1 MNLKNKLSEIKNLK
15 EKTKL
20 IIILTVEFV
29 AIIAVL
35 ALIFFAGK
43 KTHTVTF
50 DLNGGILISG
60 DLEQRVTQG
69 QNATPPSVAKF
80 GHYLRGW
87 SGSYKSVT
95 RDVTVKA
102 IWEYETSPGIEYSFE
117 DHVNYCEISGSFS
130 EIQGEVYIGAY
141 YKDRQV
147 LGIQAGAFKNRT
159 GITSVHLL
167 DGILAIEDEAF
178 SGCEN
183 LEVIEIPSTV
193 VRIGDRAFEGC
204 TSLKEIILPE
214 SLKVIESGAFAGC
227 TSLEKISFNENL
239 KTIGGSAFAG
249 CEKLIEVKLPESVKV
264 IGPSAFEKCAS
275 LETLEI
281 AEGVTDIGRYAFADC
296 EKLSEVTLPESLTK
310 LGLNVFTTA
319 NLTVNLYFSQEE
331 IPEGFDPSWCTED
344 VTVVYGYT
352 PPTDED
358 TEESDKDD
366 KDKKDDKDEDDKGG
380 FGGLWGD
387 NS

>member
-1 MNLKNKLSEIKNLK
+1 MNFKKLSEIKNLK
-15 EKTKL
+15 QKTKL

-69 QNATPPSVAKF
+69 QHATPPSVAKF

-102 IWEYETSPGIEYSFE
+102 IWEYETSPGIEYYFPE
-117 DHVNYCEISGSFS
+117 HTNYCEISGSFS

-141 YKDRQV
+141 YNDRQV
-147 LGIQAGAFKNRT
+147 LGIQAGAFKDRT
-159 GITSVHLL
+159 GITAVHLL

-193 VRIGDRAFEGC
+193 VRIGENAFKGC

-214 SLKVIESGAFAGC
+214 SLKTIEVGAFEGC
-227 TSLEKISFNENL
+227 TSLEKITFNENL
-239 KTIGGSAFAG
+239 KTIGDRAFAG
-249 CEKLIEVKLPESVKV
+249 CVALTEVKLTESVRR
-264 IGPSAFEKCAS
+264 IGNAAFEGCAAI
-275 LETLEI
+275 ETLEM
-281 AEGVTDIGRYAFADC
+281 AEGVESIGRYAFADC
-296 EKLSEVTLPESLTK
+296 AALTEVTLPLSLT
-310 LGLNVFTTA
+310 NVGMTA
-319 NLTVNLYFSQEE
+319 FNTAGLTVNLYFSEE
-331 IPEGFDPSWCTED
+331 DVPMGFVNWCTDD
-344 VTVVYGYT
+344 VTVIYNYT
-352 PPTDED
+352 PPVVEDEEE
-358 TEESDKDD
+358 TEEEDD
-366 KDKKDDKDEDDKGG
+366 KNKKDDENGDKGV

>member
-15 EKTKL
+15 QKTKL
-20 IIILTVEFV
+20 IIILAVEFV

-43 KTHTVTF
+43 KVHTVTF

-69 QNATPPSVAKF
+69 QHASPPSVAKY

-141 YKDRQV
+141 YNDRQV
-147 LGIQAGAFKNRT
+147 LGIQAGAFKDRT
-159 GITSVHLL
+159 GITAVHLL

-178 SGCEN
+178 AGCEN

-193 VRIGDRAFEGC
+193 VRIGENAFKGC

-214 SLKVIESGAFAGC
+214 SLKTIEVGAFEGC
-227 TSLEKISFNENL
+227 TSLEKITFNENL
-239 KTIGGSAFAG
+239 KTIGDRAFAG
-249 CEKLIEVKLPESVKV
+249 CVALTEVKLTESVRR
-264 IGPSAFEKCAS
+264 IGNAAFEGCAAI
-275 LETLEI
+275 ETLEM
-281 AEGVTDIGRYAFADC
+281 AEGVESIGRYAFADC
-296 EKLSEVTLPESLTK
+296 AALTEVTLPKSLTQ
-310 LGLNVFTTA
+310 LGFKVFNTPE
-319 NLTVNLYFSQEE
+319 LTVNLYISEEE
-331 IPEGFDPSWCTED
+331 IPEGFDNSWHSED
-344 VTVVYGYT
+344 VTVVYNYT
-352 PPTDED
+352 PPTDEEA
-358 TEESDKDD
+358 EESEKDD
-366 KDKKDDKDEDDKGG
+366 KDEKDEDDKGG

>member
-15 EKTKL
+15 QKTKL
-20 IIILTVEFV
+20 IIILAVEFA

-43 KTHTVTF
+43 KVHTVTF

-69 QNATPPSVAKF
+69 QHASPPSVAKY

-141 YKDRQV
+141 YNDRQV
-147 LGIQAGAFKNRT
+147 LGIQAGAFKDRT
-159 GITSVHLL
+159 GITAVHLL

-193 VRIGDRAFEGC
+193 VRIGDRAFENC

-214 SLKVIESGAFAGC
+214 SLKTIESGAFYGC
-227 TSLEKISFNENL
+227 TSLEKITFNENL
-239 KTIGGSAFAG
+239 KTIGDSAFAN
-249 CEKLIEVKLPESVKV
+249 CDALTEVKLPESVKTV
-264 IGPSAFEKCAS
+264 GVTAFQGCEA

-281 AEGVTDIGRYAFADC
+281 SEGVESIGHYAFSGC

-310 LGLNVFTTA
+310 LGNKVFNTPS
-319 NLTVNLYFSQEE
+319 LTVNLYFSEDE
-331 IPEGFDPSWCTED
+331 IPEGFDKEWCTDD
-344 VTVVYGYT
+344 VTVVYSYT
-352 PPTDED
+352 PPVDED
-358 TEESDKDD
+358 EEESDEDG
-366 KDKKDDKDEDDKGG
+366 KDKKDDDDDKGG

>member
-15 EKTKL
+15 QKTKL
-20 IIILTVEFV
+20 IIILAVEFA

-43 KTHTVTF
+43 KVHTVTF

-69 QNATPPSVAKF
+69 QHASPPSVAKY

-141 YKDRQV
+141 YNDRQV
-147 LGIQAGAFKNRT
+147 LGIQAGAFKDRT
-159 GITSVHLL
+159 GITAVHLL

-193 VRIGDRAFEGC
+193 VRIGDRAFENC

-214 SLKVIESGAFAGC
+214 SLKTIEEGAFYGC
-227 TSLEKISFNENL
+227 TSLEKITFNNNL
-239 KTIGGSAFAG
+239 KTIGDSAFAG
-249 CEKLIEVKLPESVKV
+249 CEALTEVKIPESVKT
-264 IGPSAFEKCAS
+264 IGNLAFLGCAAI
-275 LETLEI
+275 ETLEI
-281 AEGVTDIGRYAFADC
+281 AEGVEAIGKYAFADC
-296 EKLSEVTLPESLTK
+296 EKLTEVTLPESLTS
-310 LGLNVFTTA
+310 LGTSVFNTA
-319 NLTVNLYFSQEE
+319 GLTVNLYISEEE
-331 IPEGFDPSWCTED
+331 IPMGFANWYTED
-344 VTVVYGYT
+344 VTVVYDYT
-352 PPTDED
+352 PPVDED
-358 TEESDKDD
+358 EEESDEDG
-366 KDKKDDKDEDDKGG
+366 KDKKDEDDDKGG

>member
-15 EKTKL
+15 QKTKL
-20 IIILTVEFV
+20 IIILAVEFV

-43 KTHTVTF
+43 KVHTVTF

-69 QNATPPSVAKF
+69 QHASPPSVAKY

-141 YKDRQV
+141 YNDRQV
-147 LGIQAGAFKNRT
+147 LGIQAGAFKDRT
-159 GITSVHLL
+159 GITAVHLL

-193 VRIGDRAFEGC
+193 VRIGDRAFENC

-214 SLKVIESGAFAGC
+214 SLKTIESGAFYGC
-227 TSLEKISFNENL
+227 TSLEKITFNDNL
-239 KTIGGSAFAG
+239 KTIGDSAFAG
-249 CEKLIEVKLPESVKV
+249 CEALTEVKIPESVKTV
-264 IGPSAFEKCAS
+264 GVTAFQGCQA

-281 AEGVTDIGRYAFADC
+281 SEGVESIGHYAFSGC
-296 EKLSEVTLPESLTK
+296 EKLTEVTLPESLTK
-310 LGLNVFTTA
+310 LGNKVFNTPS
-319 NLTVNLYFSQEE
+319 LTVNLYFSEDE
-331 IPEGFDPSWCTED
+331 IPEGFDKEWCTDD
-344 VTVVYGYT
+344 VTVVYNYT
-352 PPTDED
+352 PPVDED
-358 TEESDKDD
+358 EEESDEDD
-366 KDKKDDKDEDDKGG
+366 KGKKDDDDDKGG

>member
-1 MNLKNKLSEIKNLK
+1 MNFKKLSEIKNLK
-15 EKTKL
+15 QKTKL
-20 IIILTVEFV
+20 IIILAIEFI
-29 AIIAVL
+29 AIIAIL

-69 QNATPPSVAKF
+69 QHATPPSVAKF

-102 IWEYETSPGIEYSFE
+102 IWEYETSPGIEYYFP
-117 DHVNYCEISGSFS
+117 DHTNYCEISGSFS

-141 YKDRQV
+141 YNDRQV
-147 LGIQAGAFKNRT
+147 LGIQAGAFKDRT
-159 GITSVHLL
+159 GITAVHLL

-178 SGCEN
+178 AGCEN

-193 VRIGDRAFEGC
+193 VRIGENAFKGC

-214 SLKVIESGAFAGC
+214 SLKTVEVCAFEGC
-227 TSLEKISFNENL
+227 TSLEKITFNENL
-239 KTIGGSAFAG
+239 KTIGDRAFAG
-249 CEKLIEVKLPESVKV
+249 CSALLEVKLTESVRR
-264 IGPSAFEKCAS
+264 IGNAAFEGCAAIK
-275 LETLEI
+275 TLEM
-281 AEGVTDIGRYAFADC
+281 AEGVESIGRYAFADC
-296 EKLSEVTLPESLTK
+296 AALTEVTLPLSLT
-310 LGLNVFTTA
+310 NVGITA
-319 NLTVNLYFSQEE
+319 FNTAGLTVNLYFSEE
-331 IPEGFDPSWCTED
+331 KVPMGFVNWCTDD
-344 VTVVYGYT
+344 VTVVYNYT
-352 PPTDED
+352 PPVVEDEEE
-358 TEESDKDD
+358 TEEKDD
-366 KDKKDDKDEDDKGG
+366 KNKKDDEDGDKGG

-387 NS
+387 KS

>member
-15 EKTKL
+15 QKTKL
-20 IIILTVEFV
+20 IIILAVEFA

-43 KTHTVTF
+43 KVHTVTF

-69 QNATPPSVAKF
+69 QHASPPSVAKY

-141 YKDRQV
+141 YNDRQV
-147 LGIQAGAFKNRT
+147 LGIQAGAFKDRT
-159 GITSVHLL
+159 GITAVHLL

-193 VRIGDRAFEGC
+193 VRIGDRAFENC

-214 SLKVIESGAFAGC
+214 SLKTIESGAFYGC
-227 TSLEKISFNENL
+227 TSLEKITFNENL
-239 KTIGGSAFAG
+239 KTIGDSAFAN
-249 CEKLIEVKLPESVKV
+249 CDVLTEVKLPESVKTV
-264 IGPSAFEKCAS
+264 GVTAFQGCEA

-281 AEGVTDIGRYAFADC
+281 SEGVESIGHYAFSGC
-296 EKLSEVTLPESLTK
+296 EKLTEVTLPESLTK
-310 LGLNVFTTA
+310 LGNKVFNTPS
-319 NLTVNLYFSQEE
+319 LTVNLYFSEEE
-331 IPEGFDPSWCTED
+331 IPEGFDKEWCTDD
-344 VTVVYGYT
+344 VTVVYSYT
-352 PPTDED
+352 PPVDED
-358 TEESDKDD
+358 EEESDEDD
-366 KDKKDDKDEDDKGG
+366 KDKKDEDDDKGG

>member
-1 MNLKNKLSEIKNLK
+1 MKFKKLSEIKNLK

-87 SGSYKSVT
+87 SGSYRSVT

-141 YKDRQV
+141 YNDRQV
-147 LGIQAGAFKNRT
+147 LGIQAGAFKDRT
-159 GITSVHLL
+159 GITAVHLL

-193 VRIGDRAFEGC
+193 VRIGDRAFENC

-214 SLKVIESGAFAGC
+214 SLKVIESGAFTGC
-227 TSLEKISFNENL
+227 TSLEKITFNENL
-239 KTIGGSAFAG
+239 KTIGNSAFAG

-281 AEGVTDIGRYAFADC
+281 AEGVTDIGRYAFAGC
-296 EKLSEVTLPESLTK
+296 EKLTEVTLPESLTK

-319 NLTVNLYFSQEE
+319 NLTVNLYFSEEE

-344 VTVVYGYT
+344 VTVVYSYT